1 VLTSQRQREHDAL
14 FSLDA
19 WDVELMEDEQWGR
32 VLVAQRDFSP
42 GEVVIRSGALLM
54 GTSAAACVRMYR
66 NVRLADVPKYSTIG
80 LFIAEATKSPR

>member
-19 WDVELMEDEQWGR
+19 WDVELTEDEQWGR
-32 VLVAQRDFSP
+32 VLVAQREFSP
-42 GEVVIRSGALLM
+42 GEVVIRSGPSLM
-54 GTSAAACVRMYR
+54 ANSAAGCVRLYR
-66 NVRLADVPKYSTIG
+66 NVRLADVAKHSTIG